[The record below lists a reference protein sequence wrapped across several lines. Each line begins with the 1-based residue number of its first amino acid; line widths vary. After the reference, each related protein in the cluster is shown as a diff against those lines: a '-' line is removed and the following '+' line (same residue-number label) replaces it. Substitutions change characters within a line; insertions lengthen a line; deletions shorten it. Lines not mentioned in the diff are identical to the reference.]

1 MRIDG
6 RHDRADYLD
15 GTDVGDEIH
24 GNEFNDALYGHGGV
38 DWLWGDSGDDA
49 LWGGAGADHL
59 DGGEGSDTAYYHDSS
74 TGVRVSLLL
83 GQGHGGTA
91 EGDTLIHIENL
102 GGSNFNDTL
111 EGDNGA
117 NWVGGYGGLD
127 WLYGF
132 DGVDYLWGGDDN
144 DMLFGGRGAD
154 TLNGGTGNDTASYQD
169 SASGVDVS
177 LLTGQGHGGTAEDD
191 TLISIEKL
199 AGSAYADRLD
209 GDDRDNAI
217 AGWDGSDRLL
227 GGGGVD
233 SLWGGDDNDTL
244 VGGRDGD
251 YLNGGRGSDTA
262 SYEDSA
268 AGVSVSLVTEHGF
281 GGTAEGDTLTDVEN
295 LHGSGYNDLL
305 VGDDGINSLVG
316 GSGNDTLKGGG
327 GFDHLL
333 GGQGNDTLQG
343 SSYVPVADDTFI
355 ADFPADWGA
364 FDWLEGGT
372 GADTFV
378 AGFADFISDFHR
390 TDGDRID
397 VHAIDANTT
406 VSGNQ
411 DFTRVVAGL
420 SMTPGEIGFT
430 SDGVDTFFHLN
441 TDNDIHAEVTIRVA
455 GVFTADPDASWFVL

>member
-1 MRIDG
+1 MRING
-6 RHDRADYLD
+6 RHDHGDVLH

-24 GNEFNDALYGHGGV
+24 GYELNDALYGHGGN
-38 DWLWGDSGDDA
+38 DWLWGDSGEDG

-59 DGGEGSDTAYYHDSS
+59 DGGEGADTAYYYDSP

-83 GQGHGGTA
+83 GQGHEGAA
-91 EGDTLIHIENL
+91 EGDTLINIENL
-102 GGSNFNDTL
+102 AGSFFNDTL

-117 NWVGGYGGLD
+117 NWVGGYGGID

-144 DMLFGGRGAD
+144 DMLFGGRDGD
-154 TLNGGTGNDTASYQD
+154 TLNGGEGSDTASYQD

-177 LLTGQGHGGTAEDD
+177 LLTGVGHGGTAEGD

-199 AGSAYADRLD
+199 AGSAHADLLD

-217 AGWDGSDRLL
+217 AGWDGNDRLL

-233 SLWGGDDNDTL
+233 YLWGGDDNDTL

-251 YLNGGRGSDTA
+251 YLNGGHGNDTA

-268 AGVSVSLVTEHGF
+268 VGVSVSLVTEHGF
-281 GGTAEGDTLTDVEN
+281 GGTAEGDTLTDIEN
-295 LHGSGYNDLL
+295 LGGSGYNDLL
-305 VGDDGINSLVG
+305 VGDEGINTLAG

-327 GFDHLL
+327 GYDHLI
-333 GGQGNDTLQG
+333 GGDGNDTLQG
-343 SSYVPVADDTFI
+343 GSYVYAGAETFVADLS
-355 ADFPADWGA
+355 ANWGA

-378 AGFADFISDFHR
+378 AGSADFISDFHR
-390 TDGDRID
+390 AELDRID

-406 VSGNQ
+406 MSGNQ
-411 DFTRVVAGL
+411 DFTRVVAGM
-420 SMTPGEIGFT
+420 SMTPGEIGYANN
-430 SDGVDTFFHLN
+430 GVDTVFYLN
-441 TDNDIHAEVTIRVA
+441 TDNDIDAEATIRVA
-455 GVFTADPDASWFVL
+455 GVFTPDPDASWFVL